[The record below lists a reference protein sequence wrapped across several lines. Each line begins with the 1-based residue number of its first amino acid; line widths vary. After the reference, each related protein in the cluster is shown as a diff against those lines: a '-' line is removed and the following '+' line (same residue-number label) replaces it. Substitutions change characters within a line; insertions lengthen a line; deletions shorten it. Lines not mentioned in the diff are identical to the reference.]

1 MSKTLS
7 ISLMIVT
14 FILGISFG
22 YVFSPQYTMDANAS
36 KEMPGLG
43 QSDRYLD
50 LRYINQMIAHH
61 RGAILLAEQV
71 LDKSKRPEIQ
81 GLAKEILANEPKL
94 IAQLYS
100 FKKDWYKD
108 SRKVK
113 DNYVPNLGEYDENL
127 DLRFLNALIAH
138 HELGVEM
145 ADETKLKSSRN
156 EILNDANAVGEFLS
170 NGVIMLKEW
179 RKNWYNI

>member
-43 QSDRYLD
+43 QADRYLD

-71 LDKSKRPEIQ
+71 LEKSKRPEIQ
-81 GLAKEILANEPKL
+81 GLAKEILEINLTQYNGYFIKRDNYFLGKL
-94 IAQLYS
+94 IRGCGWGNDIQLRL
-100 FKKDWYKD
+100 FKK
-108 SRKVK
+108 SS
-113 DNYVPNLGEYDENL
+113 PSSGSAT
-127 DLRFLNALIAH
+127 LN
-138 HELGVEM
+138 
-145 ADETKLKSSRN
+145 KRS
-156 EILNDANAVGEFLS
+156 
-170 NGVIMLKEW
+170 
-179 RKNWYNI
+179 